1 MLLAQHGGSRQHRRF
16 VAGLP
21 GNPLAAVAGFV
32 TVVRPLLRRLS
43 GLADTSHFLPLG
55 DAVRTHPTDT
65 RLVPVSVTDASAVP
79 LRFTGPAMLRGLAL
93 ADGLAVVPPGGGVVA
108 LGAGQRVEVLTV

>member
-1 MLLAQHGGSRQHRRF
+1 M
-16 VAGLP
+16 
-21 GNPLAAVAGFV
+21 
-32 TVVRPLLRRLS
+32 
-43 GLADTSHFLPLG
+43 
-55 DAVRTHPTDT
+55 
-65 RLVPVSVTDASAVP
+65 PVSITDASAVP

>member
-1 MLLAQHGGSRQHRRF
+1 MSFGAC
-16 VAGLP
+16 AGTNC
-21 GNPLAAVAGFV
+21 GRN
-32 TVVRPLLRRLS
+32 
-43 GLADTSHFLPLG
+43 DI
-55 DAVRTHPTDT
+55 DPTDT